1 MGEYLDLIKQKNL
14 NLNTS
19 VIEIFL
25 IFTKQ
30 LLDNQILLP
39 RDVEDINIF
48 AILSSSVTTL
58 GQNQLQFRLIY
69 ISQII
74 VILLSSNHHLLDS
87 SPNSEES
94 KSLLKL
100 KTQVSQN
107 LGVLDALLNLL
118 IKVRLSISDHSLI

>member
-58 GQNQLQFRLIY
+58 GQNQLKFRLIY

>member
-1 MGEYLDLIKQKNL
+1 MGEYLDLIKKNNL